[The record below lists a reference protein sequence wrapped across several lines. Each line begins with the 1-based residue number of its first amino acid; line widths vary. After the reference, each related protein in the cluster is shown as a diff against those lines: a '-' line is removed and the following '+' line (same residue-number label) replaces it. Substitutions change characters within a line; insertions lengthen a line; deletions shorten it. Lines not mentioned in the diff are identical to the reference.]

1 MPMQEAV
8 LQAEMAVPC
17 LEGNALSDLESQW
30 TARTGHDLKSSMLEL
45 ARALRGLTYYPQTD
59 PQREPLL
66 DRAFRAIEADLLR
79 SGDLELE
86 LGEESIQVMGL
97 SAPLELEGV
106 AAEFGTAL
114 RQHGLHRVRLD
125 PLLSR
130 HALHGLLELLGH
142 DPARYGSAEV
152 FAKQLSAREAS
163 GIHLN
168 DFEAVPEPIPQKL
181 SATPPCASA
190 SLGAAILI
198 QPTEQPAPNEED
210 QAAAREAAQEPV
222 ALSLEA
228 QPLAFPS
235 TEDRGERLR
244 ARLIELDQTP
254 DDAAYGER
262 AADVVRWADDLRRS
276 GLPLEWY
283 RATIVLADHAV
294 GFGGRSESQARAASA
309 CFQDLAHGEGL
320 SELIDRACDPRP
332 EAGVRAA
339 QLLLQLGEVAVA
351 DVFDRICEAGDPA
364 IVPALPRL
372 ILTLGA
378 ASLPTLSA
386 AIHGEDPDRARI
398 AIRLAGELQ
407 HPGALSVLID
417 ALKEPALD
425 RKLETIRALSLL
437 PGDASKVALEAALE
451 SDLDEIV
458 VAATGALA
466 TSDGR
471 EAVPALLDVLE
482 ASVHTTRT
490 TVCIELIDVLG
501 RIGDERAVPRLASIL
516 ERRPMIRRVHWHA
529 IQLAAVDALVQLPT
543 KEAKRSL
550 ERTAE
555 NGPRPVRA
563 RAQKTLNRLQRR
575 G

>member
-1 MPMQEAV
+1 MREV
-8 LQAEMAVPC
+8 LLRAETASPC
-17 LEGNALSDLESQW
+17 LEGHALSDLESQW
-30 TARTGHDLKSSMLEL
+30 TARTANDLNSLMLEL

-66 DRAFRAIEADLLR
+66 DRAFRAVEADLAR
-79 SGDLELE
+79 SGALELA
-86 LGEESIQVMGL
+86 LREETIEVTGL
-97 SAPLELEGV
+97 ADPVEMEGV
-106 AAEFGTAL
+106 AAEFAEAL
-114 RQHGLHRVRLD
+114 SQHGLHRVRLD
-125 PLLSR
+125 PQLSR

-142 DPARYGSAEV
+142 DAARYGSPEI

-163 GIHLN
+163 GIQLN
-168 DFEAVPEPIPQKL
+168 AFDEVAEPVPQKL

-190 SLGAAILI
+190 SLGAAILV
-198 QPTEQPAPNEED
+198 QPPEPEPRDDPTDTPDTP
-210 QAAAREAAQEPV
+210 AAQESV
-222 ALSLEA
+222 ALTLEA
-228 QPLAFPS
+228 HPLAFPS
-235 TEDRGERLR
+235 TDDRGERLR
-244 ARLIELDQTP
+244 ARLIELDQTT

-262 AADVVRWADDLRRS
+262 AADVVRWADDLRRAD
-276 GLPLEWY
+276 LDLEWY
-283 RATIVLADHAV
+283 RATLVLADHAV

-309 CFQDLAHGEGL
+309 CFRELAHGEGL
-320 SELIDRACDPRP
+320 SDLIDRACDPQP

-339 QLLLQLGEVAVA
+339 QLLLQLGEAAVG

-378 ASLPTLSA
+378 ASLPTLSG
-386 AIHGEDPDRARI
+386 AIHGDDADRARL

-417 ALKEPALD
+417 ALKEPDLD

-458 VAATGALA
+458 MAATGALA

-471 EAVPALLDVLE
+471 DAVPALLDVLE

-550 ERTAE
+550 ARTAE

-563 RAQKTLNRLQRR
+563 RAKKTLGRLQRR
-575 G
+575 A